1 MYILGSGNIK
11 DQFGQGLDLILVVKT
26 NKVSGIIP
34 FSVEVVITSNP
45 FSFKIT
51 KQKIDIQ
58 RPIMVIT
65 YLCLHLGDM
74 KLL

>member
-51 KQKIDIQ
+51 KQKIDTQ
-58 RPIMVIT
+58 RI
-65 YLCLHLGDM
+65 L
-74 KLL
+74 